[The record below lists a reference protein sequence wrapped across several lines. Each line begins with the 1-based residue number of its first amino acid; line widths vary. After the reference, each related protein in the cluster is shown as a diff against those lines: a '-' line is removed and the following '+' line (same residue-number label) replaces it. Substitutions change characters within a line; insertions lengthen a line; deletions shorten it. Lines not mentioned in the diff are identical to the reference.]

1 MLTISRKTK
10 IFGGLIG
17 SFSMSATKLLKCMEF
32 ENVMKYVQCKCIVI
46 LLDKE
51 GIVEKKII
59 PINMNI

>member
-1 MLTISRKTK
+1 
-10 IFGGLIG
+10 
-17 SFSMSATKLLKCMEF
+17 MSATKLLKCMEF